1 MSELKTLAT
10 CKPSEF
16 LRQTNRIK
24 KAVEKW
30 LTDTD
35 IMNIRKRIPTPEAV
49 PIEATVEERAAI
61 FERNKR
67 AVQEQSKKNVSA
79 MLDAILD
86 EHPEETLEVL
96 ALCCFVEPEN
106 ADDHPVSEYLAA
118 INTLIND
125 KAVIDFFTSLV
136 LLGRT
141 ITSDASKA
149 LI

>member
-24 KAVEKW
+24 KSAEKW

-35 IMNIRKRIPTPEAV
+35 IINIRKRMPVLEMV
-49 PIEATVEERAAI
+49 PQDGTDEERNAA
-61 FERNKR
+61 FNRNRVK
-67 AVQEQSKKNVSA
+67 AQEQAKANISA

-86 EHPEETLEVL
+86 DHPDETLELL

-106 ADDHPVSEYLAA
+106 VDDYTVGEYLTAF
-118 INTLIND
+118 NSLIND
-125 KAVIDFFTSLV
+125 KAVLDFFTSLAS
-136 LLGRT
+136 LAQMN
-141 ITSDASKA
+141 TSKASKA
-149 LI
+149 

>member
-24 KAVEKW
+24 KSAEKW

-35 IMNIRKRIPTPEAV
+35 IINIRKRMPVLEMV
-49 PIEATVEERAAI
+49 PQNGTEEERNAA
-61 FERNKR
+61 FNRNK
-67 AVQEQSKKNVSA
+67 AKAQEQAKANISA

-86 EHPEETLEVL
+86 DHPDETLELL

-106 ADDHPVSEYLAA
+106 VDDYTVGEYLTAF
-118 INTLIND
+118 NSLIND
-125 KAVIDFFTSLV
+125 KAVLDFFTSLAS
-136 LLGRT
+136 LAQMY
-141 ITSDASKA
+141 TSKASKA
-149 LI
+149 